1 MPPSRRPGSFVS
13 SLRYGPTNPIAIP
26 STIRQ
31 RYGNLGEL
39 MGCHLGLP
47 SIRPFQLDGV
57 LYQVMGTDAVVHA
70 GTGLGKTAI
79 ASGLYALP
87 EYANK
92 LTIMVSPLTA
102 LQSDMANTFNTK
114 YPTPVAAVVV
124 NSTMDGKELSQVF
137 RDILAGKYRIL
148 LISPES
154 LLSSRIRDELLLN
167 PDFKSLVASIV
178 IDEAHCV
185 SVWGSGFRKKY
196 GMLHVVRTYCPKAP
210 IIAMSGTL
218 TPRVIRDLEN
228 KLHLGSSYGFIN
240 VGNERP
246 ELSIVIRR
254 ARFPMNSFRDLTF
267 IFNNPHGI
275 HHPLDIPKTFIFM
288 DNKNDAY
295 NAIEV
300 LVSCLPPHLRKLGII
315 RPFNA
320 RHGPQFRADAMKH
333 FMEGNIRVLMSTDA
347 AGMGCDIP
355 DVDITIQWRVAPLS
369 NVLQR
374 WGRTARGD
382 QRTGLVVLI
391 AEPSAY
397 NYNPTI
403 PAPDSHTSKSK
414 SGASTSRKPFKEP
427 LCKGGFRSDTEGAQ
441 PELRDDSPL
450 EGTLAMVQTNGC
462 YRKIWTEVFCN
473 TPIPPRVRCC
483 SALICSPELLMET
496 KPIAPPIQEHPVV
509 RIRNPKAGQPHL
521 PTQKELLAW
530 RSRTKHE
537 SYPGASW
544 SADGLLSDVLV
555 DYLASIGP
563 IPDYETLGSW
573 LEKKWGWWEI
583 YGHDLAALLIPL
595 QTPYTPIPS
604 QTRTGQK
611 RRATVLELN
620 EPQVHGATSMEVVE
634 DRPPTVAHTPL
645 EKPSQQAPRTKRARI
660 VLPNQGSNAE
670 SAITEA
676 QTVVS
681 VTKERKSSQRAPKL
695 SPYETLMTWDA
706 PVYSQQVDSLN
717 TVEQSYEG
725 TGDER

>member
-1 MPPSRRPGSFVS
+1 MPPGRRPGSFVS

-57 LYQVMGTDAVVHA
+57 LYQVMRSDAVVHA

-462 YRKIWTEVFCN
+462 YRKIWTEPPQYRN
-473 TPIPPRVRCC
+473 TQLCASETPKLDSHTCRRRRSFLHGAPEPSTRV
-483 SALICSPELLMET
+483 S
-496 KPIAPPIQEHPVV
+496 KVD
-509 RIRNPKAGQPHL
+509 
-521 PTQKELLAW
+521 
-530 RSRTKHE
+530 
-537 SYPGASW
+537 W

-670 SAITEA
+670 LAITEA